1 MQALACQGEV
11 EGQKT
16 RHPAPQGCPQA
27 IHDRA
32 DAMKIGLN
40 LSYLLGFFA
49 FLTGALAAGFA
60 ASLASTAALGGFFTA
75 FALLTLGMTFFLI

>member
-1 MQALACQGEV
+1 
-11 EGQKT
+11 
-16 RHPAPQGCPQA
+16 
-27 IHDRA
+27 
-32 DAMKIGLN
+32 MKIGLN

-49 FLTGALAAGFA
+49 VLTGALAAGFA